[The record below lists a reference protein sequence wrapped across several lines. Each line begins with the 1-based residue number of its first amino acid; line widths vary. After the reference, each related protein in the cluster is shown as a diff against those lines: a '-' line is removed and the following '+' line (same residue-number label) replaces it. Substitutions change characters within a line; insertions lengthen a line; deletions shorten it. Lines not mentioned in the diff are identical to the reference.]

1 MTQKTLLKRTEQ
13 KKEKKRRNKGEV
25 LDDIIII
32 MKMMKVMTDGLRD
45 SDKMFIELEEKRLK
59 FEEQQR
65 REERQFQLCM
75 VQMLQ
80 SGMRGNSYFPSYEHG
95 SSPPA
100 GMHYNPPD
108 LTDDYWLV

>member
-1 MTQKTLLKRTEQ
+1 
-13 KKEKKRRNKGEV
+13 
-25 LDDIIII
+25 
-32 MKMMKVMTDGLRD
+32 MMKVMADGLRD

-65 REERQFQLCM
+65 RKKCQFQLCM

-80 SGMRGNSYFPSYEHG
+80 IGMRGNSYFPPYEHG

-100 GMHYNPPD
+100 GMYYNLPD
-108 LTDDYWLV
+108 LTDDYWHV